1 MTAVERLNTRVHSL
15 RVDGRP
21 AVYTVVGQGA
31 PVVFLHG
38 WALGT
43 RSYRR
48 GLKRLAGLGLEVF
61 APALPGFGGTAE
73 LPAAERSIGGY
84 ARWVCRFLEELG
96 IVEPVTLVGHSFGG
110 GVAIQTAYDCTE
122 RVGRLVVVNSIGGS
136 AWSERGGAIRSMA
149 ERPLWD
155 WGLHLQAD
163 LLPWRQLTRVVP
175 VVIADVLPNLVQNP
189 RAVWQV
195 GRIASSA
202 NLIAELEALKE
213 RRLPV
218 VVLWG
223 EKDTVITRS
232 SVESMRRA
240 LGDPESVIVPGNHS
254 WLIADPD
261 AFGEVMTNI
270 VGVVRPSAASDE
282 PSAASDEPSAASDEP
297 GDEEAVDGEP
307 LDGDQPAEDGASLAG

>member
-1 MTAVERLNTRVHSL
+1 VAAENLSTRVHSL
-15 RVDGRP
+15 RVADRP
-21 AVYTVVGQGA
+21 AIYTAVGTGA

-43 RSYRR
+43 RSYRHA
-48 GLKRLAGLGLEVF
+48 LKRLAALGLEVF
-61 APALPGFGGTAE
+61 APALPGFGGTAD
-73 LPAAERSIGGY
+73 LPGPEHSLSGY
-84 ARWVCRFLEELG
+84 SRWVQQFLDELG
-96 IVEPVTLVGHSFGG
+96 IGEPVTLVGHSFGG

-122 RVGRLVVVNSIGGS
+122 RVSRLIVINSIGGS

-175 VVIADVLPNLVQNP
+175 VVLADVLPNLVQNP
-189 RAVWQV
+189 RAVWRV
-195 GRIASSA
+195 GKIASSA
-202 NLIAELEALKE
+202 NLIVELQALKD
-213 RRLPV
+213 RQLPV

-240 LGDPESVIVPGNHS
+240 LGDPESVTVPGNHS
-254 WLIADPD
+254 WLIGDPD
-261 AFGEVMTNI
+261 AFSEVMTNL
-270 VGVVRPSAASDE
+270 VGVVTPDDSTGDE
-282 PSAASDEPSAASDEP
+282 PT
-297 GDEEAVDGEP
+297 VDGTEV
-307 LDGDQPAEDGASLAG
+307 AG